1 MKKIIKRIVQK
12 IWKEVKVI
20 RRSNRGTRPFLCLFF
35 KRSSLLLNVVWVLKR
50 PRKIRRGATTTEA
63 VRCRLKEPKVRLVT
77 LDRDFDR
84 VLVITLRVAVE
95 MHRATQGLPGT
106 CTSWYIES
114 FLVRGFIILREFI
127 TTP

>member
-1 MKKIIKRIVQK
+1 MKEIIKRIVRK

-20 RRSNRGTRPFLCLFF
+20 RRSNSDGTVFF
-35 KRSSLLLNVVWVLKR
+35 FQAQLSLLLNVVWVLKR
-50 PRKIRRGATTTEA
+50 PGKIRRGATTTEA
-63 VRCRLKEPKVRLVT
+63 VRCRLKGPKVRLVT

-84 VLVITLRVAVE
+84 VLVITLRVPVE

-106 CTSWYIES
+106 RTSWYIES
-114 FLVRGFIILREFI
+114 FLVRGFITLREFI